1 MPTSFKLHTPSL
13 WGRFPVINLW
23 SASPIGDNSH
33 QGFFCSSLHSHR
45 RRYSTVYTGTVVL
58 LALSKLC
65 FMCKISGD
73 GAPFSSIVAITTF
86 KRSLSQ
92 LAFHLV
98 FKIFMWHPNSGDILL
113 HILEAYSENHMKMF
127 AWFLQSVLSRL
138 EKDCNSCFCSRSH
151 SKTKVWVH
159 PNPQPFYL
167 FTEHSLSLFGTNS
180 VLPWLQRQSSLIST
194 RWHTCC
200 FSDIR
205 SRTSFD
211 VCVIL
216 SRVKGKTLITWH
228 GLIMYTSLVSYS
240 VSTVF

>member
-138 EKDCNSCFCSRSH
+138 EKDCNSWFCSRSH

-167 FTEHSLSLFGTNS
+167 WGISLSILSLSLEPTLFCPDCKDNPPLSALGGT
-180 VLPWLQRQSSLIST
+180 LAALQ
-194 RWHTCC
+194 
-200 FSDIR
+200 
-205 SRTSFD
+205 TSGAGQALM
-211 VCVIL
+211 CVW
-216 SRVKGKTLITWH
+216 SCPEWKGRLW
-228 GLIMYTSLVSYS
+228 
-240 VSTVF
+240 